1 MRWDQPMRIE
11 PALTEHYLDE
21 SESRRRIEQQEE
33 GEYRKDMAI
42 SLGILGLL
50 LIGILYLLFM
60 E

>member
-11 PALTEHYLDE
+11 PALTEHYLDT

-50 LIGILYLLFM
+50 LLCILYLLVM

>member
-1 MRWDQPMRIE
+1 MRIE